1 MRVQPYQSLTYTWAA
16 SKTFPI
22 DLSFLNATRD
32 QAAPVIEEIVIAA
45 AVNLK
50 TGSAGLRGGAL
61 ASMFSQVLVQDQA
74 GERVNLRGS
83 SLRVIDQLEYGAGF
97 QDVTSMAASVTTST
111 ARTLILR
118 IPFNPD
124 KSKRRRDFGLPIRG
138 FLDGGKMQLVTSA
151 ALVPGMGANGGTIQD
166 GTITVYAWVR
176 DERVPEAKSRLVY
189 LDESI
194 AQTNFDYNVAGS
206 LRYAL
211 WYNGEINEATP
222 TAWSAQQLTSKT
234 LEVQLINDFVFQDKY
249 ASYHKPPRSS
259 PGTVATADTYAQ
271 TDTILTGQ
279 TVPLYFP
286 NEEEKIPDMPQMQTL
301 NIRTSLSSITTSDL
315 PQVIKSVITERSANV
330 TARVLGVSDPAAAVA
345 SRGRIKAASND
356 DLGVGSFPANLAK
369 MMPVKISK
377 GGRNK

>member
-32 QAAPVIEEIVIAA
+32 MAAPVIDDLVIVA
-45 AVNLK
+45 AV
-50 TGSAGLRGGAL
+50 TGTTGAAGLRGGAL
-61 ASMFSQVLVQDQA
+61 ASMFSQVLVQDQS
-74 GERVNLRGS
+74 GERCNVRGS
-83 SLRVIDQLEYGAGF
+83 SLRVVDQHEYGAGF
-97 QDVTSMAASVTTST
+97 QDVTSIAANAGSTS
-111 ARTLILR
+111 RTLILR
-118 IPFNPD
+118 IPFNPP
-124 KSKRRRDFGLPIRG
+124 KSRRKRDFGLPIRG

-151 ALVPGMGANGGTIQD
+151 ALVPGMGSTGFTISS

-176 DERVPEAKSRLVY
+176 DERVPEAKSRLCF
-189 LDESI
+189 LDEAI
-194 AQTNFDYNVAGS
+194 AQTNFDYNIAGS

-222 TAWSAQQLTSKT
+222 TAWSAQTLTSKT
-234 LEVQLINDFVFQDKY
+234 LEIQLINDYVFQDKY
-249 ASYHKPPRSS
+249 QEYSRPPRSS

-271 TDTILTGQ
+271 TDTVLTGQ
-279 TVPLYFP
+279 VVPVYFP
-286 NEEEKIPDMPQMQTL
+286 SDEQKILDMPQMQTL

-345 SRGRIKAASND
+345 SSGRIKAASND
-356 DLGVGSFPANLAK
+356 DLGVAALPPQLAK
-369 MMPVKISK
+369 MMPVKIRK
-377 GGRNK
+377 GK

>member
-1 MRVQPYQSLTYTWAA
+1 MRVQPFQSLTYTWAA

-32 QAAPVIEEIVIAA
+32 MAAPVIDELVIVSVMAIT
-45 AVNLK
+45 

-61 ASMFSQVLVQDQA
+61 ASMYSQVLVQDQA
-74 GERVNLRGS
+74 GERVNVRGS
-83 SLRVIDQLEYGAGF
+83 SLRVIDQLEYGSGF
-97 QDVTSMAASVTTST
+97 QDVTSIAATQTTNQS
-111 ARTLILR
+111 RTLVLR
-118 IPFNPD
+118 VPFNPE
-124 KSKRRRDFGLPIRG
+124 KARRRRDFGLPIRG

-151 ALVPGMGANGGTIQD
+151 ALIPGMGANGGTIQS

-176 DERVPEAKSRLVY
+176 DERVPEAKSRLCY

-234 LEVQLINDFVFQDKY
+234 LELQLINDYVFQDKY
-249 ASYHKPPRSS
+249 ATYQKPPRSS

-271 TDTILTGQ
+271 TDCVLTGQ
-279 TVPLYFP
+279 AVPIYFP
-286 NEEEKIPDMPQMQTL
+286 NQEEKIPDMPQMQTL

-315 PQVIKSVITERSANV
+315 PQVIKSVVTERSTNV

-345 SRGRIKAASND
+345 SSGRIKAASND
-356 DLGVGSFPANLAK
+356 DLGVASFPPQIAK
-369 MMPVKISK
+369 MMPIKLRK
-377 GGRNK
+377 GR